1 VLLLSS
7 LSLPA
12 VVWFLDGC
20 SSVNGNS
27 QGHDVVAA
35 AAAAAEDDD
44 DDPIGVVVGIV
55 EFRRHVS
62 SRRKRRSL
70 SICKIETDE
79 EDGR

>member
-1 VLLLSS
+1 VLVLSF

-20 SSVNGNS
+20 SLVDGNS
-27 QGHDVVAA
+27 QGQDVVAA
-35 AAAAAEDDD
+35 AAEDDDD